1 MDFHLGIKSDPIE
14 YRYSYEWLFEVMRDA
29 GIRHLQLGSF
39 FELYSVD
46 ETYFHELKESAE
58 KNDIIIK
65 SCFTAHRELGGFFS
79 GNRHLEKAAF
89 NNYLQFIRI
98 ASILGAEFI
107 GSNPGAVYRDRMD
120 LKDEGIRCYLENM
133 QLMMSYAK
141 QKGIRGL
148 TLEPMSCS
156 AEPPSFPEE
165 IDSMM
170 IQFSKFHQS
179 NPDTTVPVYVCG
191 DTSHG
196 IADQTGTVAVAH
208 DTLFEHQIPY
218 MAEFHIKNTDMIFH
232 STFGFTDTEINKGV
246 VNLQWLAQTIKTNAQ
261 KFPVKDLVGYL
272 EIGGPKLG
280 RDYTDHK
287 LRDML
292 IGSLVNIR
300 KTLSEQLPVS

>member
-14 YRYSYEWLFEVMRDA
+14 YRYSYEWLFEVMHDA
-29 GIRHLQLGSF
+29 GIRFLQLGSF

-46 ETYFHELKESAE
+46 ETYFQELRELAE
-58 KNDIIIK
+58 RNNILIK
-65 SCFTAHRELGGFFS
+65 SCFTAHRELGGFFT
-79 GNRHLEKAAF
+79 GNRLLEKAAF

-133 QLMMSYAK
+133 RLMMSYAR
-141 QKGIRGL
+141 QKGLRGL

-165 IDSMM
+165 IDQMM
-170 IQFSKFHQS
+170 EELSRFHKS
-179 NPDTTVPVYVCG
+179 EPDTTVPVYICG

-196 IADQTGTVAVAH
+196 IADQSGKVAVPH

-218 MAEFHIKNTDMIFH
+218 MAEFHIKNTDTIFH
-232 STFGFTDTEINKGV
+232 STFGFTDDEIGKGV
-246 VNLQWLAQTIKTNAQ
+246 VNLDWLAGIIKANAE

-287 LRDML
+287 LREML
-292 IGSLVNIR
+292 TGSLINIR
-300 KTLSEQLPVS
+300 KRMEATLPVD